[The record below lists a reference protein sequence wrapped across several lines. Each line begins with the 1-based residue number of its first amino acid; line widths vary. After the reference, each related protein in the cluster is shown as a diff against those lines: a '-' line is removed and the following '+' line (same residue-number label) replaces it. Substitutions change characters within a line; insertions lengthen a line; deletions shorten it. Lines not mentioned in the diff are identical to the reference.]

1 MPFNRFR
8 SPDGKVL
15 DSLLSPEMKSTGE
28 VMGLD
33 SDFGTAFAKSQEGAF
48 GSLPTSG
55 TVFVSVANRDKRTL
69 MLPIMRLADLGFEI
83 LATEGT
89 AQMLKRNGVPC
100 EVVAKLS
107 SINEESQNGARSVVD
122 YINEGKVDLI
132 LNTPAGSAG
141 ARHDGYDIRAAAVN
155 MGVAAITTV
164 QGCVAA
170 VQGIAALQGA
180 DTEVRAIQDLQH

>member
-1 MPFNRFR
+1 M
-8 SPDGKVL
+8 
-15 DSLLSPEMKSTGE
+15 
-28 VMGLD
+28 
-33 SDFGTAFAKSQEGAF
+33 
-48 GSLPTSG
+48 
-55 TVFVSVANRDKRTL
+55 FVSVANRDKRTL

-107 SINEESQNGARSVVD
+107 SINEESEDRARSVVD

-155 MGVAAITTV
+155 MGVAAITSV

>member
-1 MPFNRFR
+1 MCIRDR
-8 SPDGKVL
+8 
-15 DSLLSPEMKSTGE
+15 
-28 VMGLD
+28 
-33 SDFGTAFAKSQEGAF
+33 SQEGAF

-69 MLPIMRLADLGFEI
+69 MLPIMRLADLGFSI
-83 LATEGT
+83 LATAGT
-89 AQMLKRNGVPC
+89 AQMLQRNGVEC

-107 SINEESQNGARSVVD
+107 QVNDDNESTATRSVVD
-122 YINEGKVDLI
+122 YINEGAIDLI

-155 MGVAAITTV
+155 MNVPAITTV

-180 DTEVRAIQDLQH
+180 ETTVRAIQDIKH